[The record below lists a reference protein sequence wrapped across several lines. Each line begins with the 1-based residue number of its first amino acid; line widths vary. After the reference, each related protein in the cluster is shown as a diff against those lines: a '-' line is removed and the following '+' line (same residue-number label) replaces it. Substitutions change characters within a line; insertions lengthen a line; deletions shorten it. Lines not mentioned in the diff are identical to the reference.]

1 MDTNTEEFY
10 KRLQDELDKDTSWP
24 SEYLFKFIV
33 PSSLEKV
40 AIIEASFDGQDAV
53 ILTKESSTGK
63 FTSVSIRV
71 VMTSPQHVVD
81 KYVEF
86 SSIEGI
92 LSL

>member
-10 KRLQDELDKDTSWP
+10 IRLKDELEKDTSWP

-33 PSSLEKV
+33 PSSSEKI
-40 AIIEASFDGQDAV
+40 ATIEASFDGQSAI

-71 VMTSPQHVVD
+71 VMTSPQFVVD
-81 KYVEF
+81 KYVEL